1 MMITNPAGNRL
12 KIDEKILF
20 CILRSNIKLDSMLV
34 VEVVVSCFTL
44 TTFRTLKH
52 SIDAENDSII
62 FLV

>member
-20 CILRSNIKLDSMLV
+20 CILRANIKLDSMLV